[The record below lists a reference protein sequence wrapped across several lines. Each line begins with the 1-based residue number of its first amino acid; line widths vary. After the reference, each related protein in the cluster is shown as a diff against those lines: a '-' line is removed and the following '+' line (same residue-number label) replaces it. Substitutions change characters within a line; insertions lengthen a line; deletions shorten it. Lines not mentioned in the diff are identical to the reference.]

1 MELAE
6 GLIACWKQKSSG
18 LKRAANE
25 YCLGRAD
32 RQEMFSRE
40 SQRSVSLRLN
50 ALAGWP
56 IRRNGFGIA
65 MVGLILPVHSAL
77 KRRIHSPVEITL
89 HHYRS
94 DQAPPEQP
102 GDALKRCRS
111 ADDLP

>member
-1 MELAE
+1 MQGEKGERWRKLCEKAAIEQNPQKLMELAE

-25 YCLGRAD
+25 YCLARAD

-56 IRRNGFGIA
+56 IRRNDFGI
-65 MVGLILPVHSAL
+65 GGRSDLPVHPAL
-77 KRRIHSPVEITL
+77 KRHWRML
-89 HHYRS
+89 M
-94 DQAPPEQP
+94 
-102 GDALKRCRS
+102 L
-111 ADDLP
+111 